1 MTQCNITTM
10 SDKYTYFLKENDII
24 IFPMFS
30 DKLNE
35 GVWALGKTL
44 TDEEENPRPIVGIL
58 YLNQDLDFVAN
69 NT

>member
-10 SDKYTYFLKENDII
+10 TDKYADFLKENDII

-35 GVWALGKTL
+35 GVLALG
-44 TDEEENPRPIVGIL
+44 V
-58 YLNQDLDFVAN
+58 V
-69 NT
+69 